1 MIYTLVKTNSN
12 ILLSFGLNP
21 VEFVINSFPDE
32 RFVRFEIFERFE
44 RFEIFERFERFVR
57 PN

>member
-44 RFEIFERFERFVR
+44 RFVR